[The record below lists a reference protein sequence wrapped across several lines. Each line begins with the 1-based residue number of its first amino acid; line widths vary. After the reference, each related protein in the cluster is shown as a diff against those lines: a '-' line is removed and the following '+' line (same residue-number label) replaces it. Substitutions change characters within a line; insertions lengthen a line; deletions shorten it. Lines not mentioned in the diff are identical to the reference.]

1 MERRKYKKKYKKIKK
16 CNNVLFQQKGKK
28 MVFLLEKEIL
38 EPVTNKKKIVQS
50 VGEGK
55 RVSPLISL

>member
-1 MERRKYKKKYKKIKK
+1 MENYLFILNKYY
-16 CNNVLFQQKGKK
+16 LFWNKWKGKK

>member
-1 MERRKYKKKYKKIKK
+1 
-16 CNNVLFQQKGKK
+16 

-38 EPVTNKKKIVQS
+38 EPVTNKKKIVQR
-50 VGEGK
+50 VEEGK

>member
-1 MERRKYKKKYKKIKK
+1 
-16 CNNVLFQQKGKK
+16 